1 MRKICNRNFDLEGN
15 EFSRVAS
22 TYVKSKILPMG
33 SFGSGPGPR
42 CLIVLTLLHY
52 FSMPVYWLLV
62 RREDE
67 MRRVYHKLKSLA
79 GR

>member
-1 MRKICNRNFDLEGN
+1 MIKIFNKKFDLEGN
-15 EFSRVAS
+15 EFCRVAS
-22 TYVKSKILPMG
+22 TYLKNKILPMG
-33 SFGSGPGPR
+33 SFGSGPGRR

-62 RREDE
+62 RKEDE